1 MRPMISRRR
10 LLAGAAGAAGAV
22 ALAACGETQIVEVER
37 IVTQE
42 VPVERIVEKMVPV
55 ERIVEKIVT
64 REVAVEVEKVV
75 TREVQKIVEVAA
87 PQQQISFI
95 RYVSNHISGPRAKAT
110 QWALE
115 RFAQIEPNIHV
126 RFEPAGHLNDIL
138 GVQFAAGTAPD
149 TTLSSQSLFI
159 GFQEGDNWLEVTD
172 LLDKNGLVREDYY
185 FVPDD
190 YTDNKIDHSFPALQF
205 MTGPQFGM
213 PFQVAIS
220 GFLGNITLAEES
232 GVELPQS
239 ENSWTWADWT
249 EMDSKI
255 TNPDTDSYGTWARND
270 YEFQY
275 MPQMYSNGLK
285 KPFNDALTKS
295 MFDLPEAQEA
305 MQYLVDKIFV
315 GNTSPPAELTKE
327 LGGEFGDPFVAGR
340 IGIWPSGRV
349 YSTGRAIPRIKD
361 RFRWTLMPE
370 VNVRAGM
377 EPGHGWNDQAN
388 MVTATARTNG
398 TEEASTLFVMF
409 MAGEEVSERV
419 GIDRGHMPCHRT
431 SIAKPES
438 QAPPPE
444 GMKWL
449 KVYGDR
455 TNTRH
460 LYTFNE
466 FPAWNQQIRPLTAKA
481 FIGEA
486 TVAEALQEV
495 QEQSARLLRNYSGA
509 KPFVSSPVYP

>member
-1 MRPMISRRR
+1 MGPLITRRR
-10 LLAGAAGAAGAV
+10 VLASAAGAAGV
-22 ALAACGETQIVEVER
+22 LALAACGETQVVERVVEKVVTQQVEVE
-37 IVTQE
+37 
-42 VPVERIVEKMVPV
+42 
-55 ERIVEKIVT
+55 KI
-64 REVAVEVEKVV
+64 VEKVV
-75 TREVQKIVEVAA
+75 TREVEKIVQVEVAA

-95 RYVSNHISGPRAKAT
+95 RYVSNHTSGPRAKAN

-126 RFEPAGHLNDIL
+126 RFEPAGRLSDIL

-190 YTDNKIDHSFPALQF
+190 YTDNKIDHSFPAPQF

-220 GFLGNITLAEES
+220 GFVGNITLAEES

-295 MFDLPEAQEA
+295 MYDQPEAQEA
-305 MQYLVDKIFV
+305 MQYLVDKLFV
-315 GNTSPPAELTKE
+315 HETSPPAELTKE
-327 LGGEFGDPFVAGR
+327 LGGEFGNPFAAGR

-349 YSTGRAIPRIKD
+349 YSTGYAIPRITGPLPLD
-361 RFRWTLMPE
+361 SH
-370 VNVRAGM
+370 AG
-377 EPGHGWNDQAN
+377 
-388 MVTATARTNG
+388 
-398 TEEASTLFVMF
+398 S
-409 MAGEEVSERV
+409 
-419 GIDRGHMPCHRT
+419 
-431 SIAKPES
+431 
-438 QAPPPE
+438 
-444 GMKWL
+444 
-449 KVYGDR
+449 
-455 TNTRH
+455 
-460 LYTFNE
+460 
-466 FPAWNQQIRPLTAKA
+466 
-481 FIGEA
+481 
-486 TVAEALQEV
+486 
-495 QEQSARLLRNYSGA
+495 
-509 KPFVSSPVYP
+509 